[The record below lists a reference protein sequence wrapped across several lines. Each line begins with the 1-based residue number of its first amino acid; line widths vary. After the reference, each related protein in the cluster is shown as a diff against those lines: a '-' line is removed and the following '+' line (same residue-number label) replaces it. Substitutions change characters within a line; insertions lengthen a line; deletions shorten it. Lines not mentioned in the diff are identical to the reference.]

1 MKKLYFLAF
10 ALITFSAN
18 AQFEIDFDNMN
29 LGDVSPQSPHIE
41 LWPPST
47 GVTIT
52 DAQVTNEQAFSG
64 TQSIVLREQPSSTS
78 FDDILV
84 NLGNRNSGTWSV
96 TWMMYIPSGKVG
108 YWNIQ
113 EYENTSPVPRWNGQ
127 FHAGVTS
134 LPHSMA
140 GHITF
145 DQNENVSAPYPDD
158 QWFSVTHVINLNLAT
173 HTVDINGT
181 RLIDEV
187 PYLGFEPGGANPG
200 ISFMLGAVNFFSVN
214 SDNRYYIDDF
224 KLIEG
229 NVLSTNDFSA
239 NEFSVFPNPVRDNLN
254 ISSNEVVSN
263 VAIYNVL
270 GSLVHQSAPNAV
282 SPSIDM
288 STFKSGVY
296 FVEVTIGNS
305 KKTVKIVK

>member
-84 NLGNRNSGTWSV
+84 NVGNQTSGVWTV
-96 TWMMYIPSGKVG
+96 TWMMYIPAGKVG
-108 YWNIQ
+108 FWNIQ
-113 EYENTSPVPRWNGQ
+113 EYESVDPFPRWNGQ
-127 FHAGVTS
+127 FFAGVTS
-134 LPHSMA
+134 S
-140 GHITF
+140 GGNIGEITF
-145 DQNENVSAPYPDD
+145 DQDPNVFAPYPENE
-158 QWFSVTHVINLNLAT
+158 WFSVTHVIDLQNAT

-181 RLIDEV
+181 LLLNQA
-187 PYLGFEPGGANPG
+187 PYQGFEAGGANAG
-200 ISFMLGAVNFFSVN
+200 TSFQLGSVNFYSIDSN
-214 SDNRYYIDDF
+214 NRYYIDDF